1 MFLFS
6 LSLSLSPPPTRHQLA
21 TFRRAAFLVSLAL
34 NGFSRDSFLPL
45 FSLVRLR
52 SPIERNSWNSYLWQ
66 GGLIYGERREYKIF
80 HRKRYLPRWSFTI
93 KIIPI
98 LFFLLLLNFSLSRSI
113 FIIVLDQIPWNFYL
127 QQQDNIEIYLKINR
141 FSKYHFFPFH
151 LFHFPFHTKQV
162 YPLVQLYLSS
172 PPRLRLVSTQDA
184 SPLPFNTDTSFTVAI
199 STGCFQFTLDVAK
212 LWWSFIDSSQMLESI
227 SIDRIFD
234 AICGKARLCNSINHP
249 PRMIIAEGVDAS
261 RTMKPSISSLLSI
274 R

>member
-1 MFLFS
+1 MVFRGTRSCRYFLSFGCAPLRS
-6 LSLSLSPPPTRHQLA
+6 NETRETRISDKGVWYMGRDVNIKYSIA
-21 TFRRAAFLVSLAL
+21 NVIYRAA
-34 NGFSRDSFLPL
+34 LPL
-45 FSLVRLR
+45 KLFR
-52 SPIERNSWNSYLWQ
+52 S
-66 GGLIYGERREYKIF
+66 
-80 HRKRYLPRWSFTI
+80 
-93 KIIPI
+93 
-98 LFFLLLLNFSLSRSI
+98 FFPSPFKFQFITI
-113 FIIVLDQIPWNFYL
+113 FIILLDHQVPWNFYL
-127 QQQDNIEIYLKINR
+127 QQQDNIEIHLKINR

-212 LWWSFIDSSQMLESI
+212 LWWSFIDSSQMPESI

>member
-1 MFLFS
+1 MGRDVNIKYS
-6 LSLSLSPPPTRHQLA
+6 IA
-21 TFRRAAFLVSLAL
+21 NVIYRAA
-34 NGFSRDSFLPL
+34 LPL
-45 FSLVRLR
+45 KLFR
-52 SPIERNSWNSYLWQ
+52 S
-66 GGLIYGERREYKIF
+66 
-80 HRKRYLPRWSFTI
+80 
-93 KIIPI
+93 
-98 LFFLLLLNFSLSRSI
+98 FFPSPFKFQFITI
-113 FIIVLDQIPWNFYL
+113 FIILLDHQVPWNFYL
-127 QQQDNIEIYLKINR
+127 QQQDNIEIHLKINR

-249 PRMIIAEGVDAS
+249 PRMIIAHNETIDLL
-261 RTMKPSISSLLSI
+261 PSFDTVNKYKRLLYMCVCVSSLEFGRAIYACFNGTLWTI
-274 R
+274 EFRNGTR